1 MKKTTVLALALVGAS
16 LVSWAQPSITLLTFE
31 SYTFADKFETEYGTG
46 KIMDGFQWG
55 GGLEFG
61 LSEVMAVELI
71 YQRLDTDAYYD
82 GYYSLGSSER
92 FNGSVGVNYL
102 LLGGTRY
109 APLNDKISGF
119 GTLDLGVG
127 WFNPS
132 SSLESEGSTKF
143 AIGGRLGVRIQ
154 TTERVSLRLHA
165 QILSPVQWAG
175 GGFYFGT
182 GGSGAGV
189 STGSTIWQFNLGG
202 SLNFK
207 LR

>member
-1 MKKTTVLALALVGAS
+1 MKKITVLALVMFAAS
-16 LVSWAQPSITLLTFE
+16 LVSQAQPSITLLTFE
-31 SYTFADKFETEYGTG
+31 SYTFADKFDTEYGTG
-46 KIMDGFQWG
+46 KVMDGFQWG
-55 GGLEFG
+55 AGLEFG
-61 LSEVMAVELI
+61 LSEFNAIELI
-71 YQRLDTDAYYD
+71 YQHLDTKAYYQGFDRRYD
-82 GYYSLGSSER
+82 GDI
-92 FNGSVGVNYL
+92 GVNYI

-119 GTLDLGVG
+119 GTLNLGVG

-132 SSLESEGSTKF
+132 SSLESEGATKF
-143 AIGGRLGVRIQ
+143 SIGGRLGVRIAAS
-154 TTERVSLRLHA
+154 ERVSLRLHA